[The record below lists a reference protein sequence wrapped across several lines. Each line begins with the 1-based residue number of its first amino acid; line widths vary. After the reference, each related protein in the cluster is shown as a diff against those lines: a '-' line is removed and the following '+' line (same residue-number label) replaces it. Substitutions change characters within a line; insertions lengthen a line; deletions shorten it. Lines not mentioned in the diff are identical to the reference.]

1 MIQQAGQ
8 YDLLVIGVEEQW
20 GMQSQL
26 FGFRPERIA
35 REAATS
41 LLIVRKY
48 AGPSVPGTPA
58 HSEISAAHA

>member
-1 MIQQAGQ
+1 
-8 YDLLVIGVEEQW
+8 LVIGVEEQW

-48 AGPSVPGTPA
+48 AGPVVAPSGSPQPA
-58 HSEISAAHA
+58 AAAHA